1 MPSAHPVAEEAFG
14 PAAEA
19 YERGR
24 PGWPAAALD
33 AIAARLELDS
43 GSSVLDL
50 AAGTGKLTRALVERF
65 GTVTAVEP
73 VAGMRAVLAR
83 EVPAARTL
91 AGAAEA
97 IPLDG
102 GSVDAVFV
110 AEAFHWFDVAGAA
123 AEIARV
129 LRPGGGV
136 AVLYNRHDEWQET
149 QEPRTKEILE
159 AFQRH
164 RLGHEVDPF
173 DRRPWRD
180 ALAARF
186 GELHDDVFEHGL
198 RLTPAQL
205 LDQYASFSTIAR
217 LPPARRDA
225 ALADFAAILDRHGI
239 REVEMTYRTEVT
251 TAR

>member
-1 MPSAHPVAEEAFG
+1 MTGAHPVAQEAFG

-24 PGWPAAALD
+24 PGWPVAALD
-33 AIAARLELDS
+33 AIAARLELS
-43 GSSVLDL
+43 TGSSVLDL

-73 VAGMRAVLAR
+73 VDGMRAVLAR
-83 EVPAARTL
+83 EVPAAQAL

-97 IPLDG
+97 IPLDD
-102 GSVDAVFV
+102 GSIDAVFV
-110 AEAFHWFDVAGAA
+110 ADAFHWFDASGAT
-123 AEIARV
+123 AEMQRV

-136 AVLYNRHDEWQET
+136 AILYNRHDEWRET
-149 QEPRTKEILE
+149 QQPWTKEILE
-159 AFQRH
+159 AFQVH
-164 RLGHEVDPF
+164 RLGHDVDPF

-186 GELHDDVFEHGL
+186 GELHDDVFENAV

-217 LPPARRDA
+217 LPRDRRDV
-225 ALADFAAILDRHGI
+225 ALAEFAAILERHGV
-239 REVEMTYRTEVT
+239 REVDMTYRTEVT

>member
-1 MPSAHPVAEEAFG
+1 MPGAHPVAHEAFG

-33 AIAARLELDS
+33 AIAARLDLS
-43 GSSVLDL
+43 ARSSVLDL

-65 GTVTAVEP
+65 GPVTAVEP
-73 VAGMRAVLAR
+73 VDAMRAVLAR
-83 EVPAARTL
+83 EVPAARAL
-91 AGAAEA
+91 PGAAEA
-97 IPLDG
+97 IPLDD

-110 AEAFHWFDVAGAA
+110 AEAFHWFATAGAV
-123 AEIARV
+123 AEMKRV

-136 AVLYNRHDEWQET
+136 AVLYNRHDKWQET
-149 QEPRTKEILE
+149 QHPWTQEILQ
-159 AFQRH
+159 AFDLH
-164 RLGHEVDPF
+164 RLAHEVDPF

-186 GELHDDVFEHGL
+186 GELHDDVFENVV

-205 LDQYASFSTIAR
+205 LDQYASFSTISR
-217 LPPARRDA
+217 LPGGRREA
-225 ALADFAAILDRHGI
+225 ALAEFAAILERHGVS
-239 REVEMTYRTEVT
+239 EVDMTYRTEVT